1 MSECAAQICISGLNA
16 EMMIV
21 CLCFIVYVMAVVLYD
36 DDDDDD
42 ATLAQVRLRCHVN
55 LTVSNP
61 SELSLDSVLGQ
72 NTVLHPK
79 IKTKIKKYSFI
90 LK

>member
-1 MSECAAQICISGLNA
+1 MSECAAQICSSGLNA

-61 SELSLDSVLGQ
+61 SELSLDSVLWQ
-72 NTVLHPK
+72 NTVL
-79 IKTKIKKYSFI
+79 
-90 LK
+90 